1 MNVTMIDD
9 ATVNEDQFGILRGA
23 IESEDSWIRAINGM
37 LLNNIIRGIQV
48 KMLND
53 PIFSTIYNAGKNT
66 ALEIVASTYVNRRRI
81 PGLLITE
88 KEFESLLPDNFSA
101 IEYWND
107 VVRNSDVDEITKIE
121 CMIGDVSPIVKGAET
136 MLLNEVCLKVVDF
149 LVEGGY
155 VTKKNDPP
163 AAPLKK
169 KDVEKVEK
177 VDKKP
182 TQLPITTQSPE
193 VIDGK
198 FKEIPL
204 DGTRKPIY
212 EETIP
217 EVKANNDEWVARF
230 SKLDKIVYLAHKAG
244 KSVVFSELT
253 TPNND
258 LKNDLILT
266 TIFPAGNITAPER
279 YLMVDHDKIYHN
291 DINLISNNPG
301 VEDIY
306 DEVVIP
312 LCDQKAIIR
321 MITGETTNDDITHQK
336 VNEGWVKDIFKH
348 IDFGALQGLTFKD
361 WNDLLRSLNK
371 CAKYLKKEYR
381 YKISQYTNPA
391 KFMLIADSTA
401 KQYCF
406 SSEHKV
412 NTTKDIPYINYD
424 PTLYKDGK
432 SFEVGVYQAPDNTAV
447 MAGLIEQEIAQKA
460 TKPVV
465 ENS

>member
-1 MNVTMIDD
+1 MIDD
-9 ATVNEDQFGILRGA
+9 ATVNEEQLGILRGA

-37 LLNNIIRGIQV
+37 LLNNIIRGIHE

-53 PIFSTIYNAGKNT
+53 PIFSMIYNAGKNT

-88 KEFESLLPDNFSA
+88 KEFETLLPDNFPA
-101 IEYWND
+101 IEYWNEVIRD
-107 VVRNSDVDEITKIE
+107 SDTDEITKIA
-121 CMIGDVSPIVKGAET
+121 CMIGDVSPIIKGIET
-136 MLLNEVCLKVVDF
+136 MALNDVCNKVIDT
-149 LVEGGY
+149 LIKGGY
-155 VTKKNDPP
+155 IVPKKNDSPV
-163 AAPLKK
+163 AKTQKK
-169 KDVEKVEK
+169 EPEKVEH

-182 TQLPITTQSPE
+182 AQLPTPSP
-193 VIDGK
+193 VVVDGK
-198 FKEIPL
+198 FKEIKVPL

-217 EVKANNDEWVARF
+217 EVKSNNDEWVARF
-230 SKLDKIVYLAHKAG
+230 PKLDKVIYLAHKAG
-244 KSVVFSELT
+244 KSIIFSELN

-258 LKNDLILT
+258 LKNDLILA
-266 TIFPAGNITAPER
+266 TIFPAGNITVPER

-348 IDFGALQGLTFKD
+348 VDFGAVQGLTFKD

-381 YKISQYTNPA
+381 YKISQYTNPT
-391 KFMLIADSTA
+391 KFMLIADTTV

-406 SSEHKV
+406 GSEHQI
-412 NTTKDIPYINYD
+412 NNTKDIPFITYD
-424 PTLYKDGK
+424 PASYKDGK
-432 SFEVGVYQAPDNTAV
+432 SFEVGVYQGPDNSAV
-447 MAGLIEQEIAQKA
+447 MAGLIEQDIAQKA
-460 TKPVV
+460 GKPV